1 MFPPIFHFI
10 LLDVTETKS
19 GVQFYKYLTRGSL
32 ANDPNIYY
40 VIMIEIF
47 PTMSQNNICPGYNYY
62 PRELIIAVII
72 AHTYVDV
79 I

>member
-19 GVQFYKYLTRGSL
+19 GVQFYKYLTRDSL
-32 ANDPNIYY
+32 ANDPNICY

-47 PTMSQNNICPGYNYY
+47 PSMFQNNICTGYDCY

-72 AHTYVDV
+72 VHIYVDV
-79 I
+79 T